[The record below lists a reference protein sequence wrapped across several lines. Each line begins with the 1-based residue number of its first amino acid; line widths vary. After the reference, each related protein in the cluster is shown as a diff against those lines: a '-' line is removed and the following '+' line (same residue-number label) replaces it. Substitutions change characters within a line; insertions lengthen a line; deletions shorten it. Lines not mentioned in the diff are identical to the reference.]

1 MTIRCTKI
9 SMKRNFILLLLCF
22 VASIGRSKEYYYY
35 EVPATRPTTST
46 NTSKGVEVA
55 FGDYKWTI
63 TSNIDYLVHNS
74 ANIGSGETAS
84 KLYYLTFCTATNPA
98 SWVTLSTDGI
108 KGDVESVEI
117 RAWSSKV
124 TDTVYPSL
132 SVTVGDTS
140 YGSQTIQYTSSGGGK
155 IYTFTKPENE
165 NCSGKI
171 VIKYAQE
178 CKAALYFSSVKITYN
193 KKTLSLWVNLQTT
206 RQPFR
211 RIMERWWM

>member
-22 VASIGRSKEYYYY
+22 VASIGRSEEYYY

-46 NTSKGVEVA
+46 NTSKGVEVD

-63 TSNIDYLVHNS
+63 TSNIDYLGYNS

-84 KLYYLTFCTATNPA
+84 KLYYLTFCTASNPA

-117 RAWSSKV
+117 RA
-124 TDTVYPSL
+124 
-132 SVTVGDTS
+132 
-140 YGSQTIQYTSSGGGK
+140 
-155 IYTFTKPENE
+155 
-165 NCSGKI
+165 
-171 VIKYAQE
+171 
-178 CKAALYFSSVKITYN
+178 
-193 KKTLSLWVNLQTT
+193 
-206 RQPFR
+206 
-211 RIMERWWM
+211 